1 MREAR
6 PDLAITTDIIVGFPG
21 ETDDDYAQTKAA
33 VERIQFDNAFIF
45 QYSPRRDTVAAAM
58 ENQICLRVKEERNHD
73 LLEVVNRIATARNHA
88 LVGSQQTILVEGPSK
103 NNPERLQGR
112 TSQNKPVIIPG
123 GSAATGSIVPVRIT
137 ECTGFT
143 LYGDVEK

>member
-1 MREAR
+1 
-6 PDLAITTDIIVGFPG
+6 
-21 ETDDDYAQTKAA
+21 
-33 VERIQFDNAFIF
+33 
-45 QYSPRRDTVAAAM
+45 M

-88 LVGSQQTILVEGPSK
+88 LVGTQQTILVEGPSK

-123 GSAATGSIVPVRIT
+123 NSAEIGSIVPVRIT

-143 LYGDVEK
+143 LYGEVEQ

>member
-21 ETDDDYAQTKAA
+21 ETHEDYLETKAA
-33 VERIQFDNAFIF
+33 VERIQFDNAFVF

-58 ENQICLRVKEERNHD
+58 DNQICLRIKEERNHD
-73 LLEVVNRIATARNHA
+73 LLEAVNRIAVARNQA
-88 LVGSQQTILVEGPSK
+88 LVGTEQTILVEGASK
-103 NNPERLQGR
+103 NNPDRLQGR

-123 GSAATGSIVPVRIT
+123 GTAEVGTLVPVRIA

-143 LYGDVEK
+143 LYGEVI